1 MNAVTPT
8 EAETMNAAMRFALAL
23 KRHGVKEFFAQS
35 LPSALVL
42 ACEEIGIRQI
52 SYRTENAGGCMADGY
67 ARISGRIGIV
77 CAQNGP
83 AASLLVPPLYECM
96 KASIPVIALV
106 QDVMRGHVDR
116 NAFQELDHVVMFQ
129 GCTKWAKVVTDAARV
144 EDYLDT
150 AIITATTGRPG
161 PVALMLPMDM
171 LTEVPKP
178 APHARTES
186 YGNYPLDRSTADPA
200 RISEAADI
208 LANAKEP
215 LIIAG
220 GGVMGSR
227 AYDELAAIQQECSL
241 PVAYTMMGKGSVSD
255 RHPLTVGLVGNAMG
269 KRSLG
274 AIIKPI
280 LDRADVIF
288 LIGNRTNQNGT
299 DTWTIFPPSAK
310 VIHLDVDGREIGRTY
325 EATRLVGD
333 AKLTLTALK
342 DELLKRDL
350 TNAKTRRAPL
360 EKELAKAREAWTEE
374 NNDVFTGSN
383 GPIRPER
390 IMRELDKLLTPE
402 SIVVADASY
411 SSVWITS
418 YLTTQVPG
426 QRFLAPRGFAG
437 LGWGLPMA
445 MGAKMAAPDRPVIC
459 LAGDGGF
466 AHCWQELDTCRR
478 MNIPVTLILINNG
491 ILGFQKHA
499 ETVRYGKW
507 TSAVHFA
514 ETDHVAIAQA
524 QGVKGVL
531 VDNPNDL
538 YDALKDAISSNE
550 PRFLEVMCSQAY
562 PPLKMMDGLIADV

>member
-8 EAETMNAAMRFALAL
+8 DAETLTAAMRFALAL
-23 KRHGVKEFFAQS
+23 QRHGVKEIFAQS

-67 ARISGRIGIV
+67 ARASGRIGIV

-83 AASLLVPPLYECM
+83 AASLLVPPLIECM
-96 KASIPVIALV
+96 KASIPVLALV

-129 GCTKWAKVVTDAARV
+129 GCTKMAKVVSDASRV
-144 EDYLDT
+144 EDYLDM

-171 LTEVPKP
+171 LTEKAKP
-178 APHARTES
+178 APFPRTAVL
-186 YGNYPLDRSTADPA
+186 GRYPLDRVSADPA
-200 RISEAADI
+200 RIAEVADI
-208 LANAKEP
+208 LAAAKEP
-215 LIIAG
+215 IIIAG
-220 GGVMGSR
+220 GGVVGSQ
-227 AYDELAAIQQECSL
+227 AQEDLAALQEETSL

-269 KRSLG
+269 DRSLG

-280 LDRADVIF
+280 LDRADVVF

-299 DTWTIFPPSAK
+299 DTWSILPKDAK
-310 VIHLDVDGREIGRTY
+310 IVHLDVDGREVGRTY

-333 AKLTLTALK
+333 AKLTLAALK
-342 DELLKRDL
+342 AELLTRDL
-350 TNAKTRRAPL
+350 SQAKSRRPGL
-360 EKELAKAREAWTEE
+360 EKELAKARETWTEQ
-374 NNDVFTGSN
+374 NHDVFTGSN

-418 YLTTQVPG
+418 YLTVQKAG
-426 QRFLAPRGFAG
+426 QRFIAPRGFAG

-445 MGAKMAAPDRPVIC
+445 MGAKMAQPDRPVIC

-507 TSAVHFA
+507 TSAVTFA

-524 QGVKGVL
+524 QGVQGRL
-531 VDNPNDL
+531 VDNPSDL
-538 YDALKDAISSNE
+538 HEALSEAISSNQ
-550 PRFLEVMCSQAY
+550 PRFIEVICSQAY
-562 PPLKMMDGLIADV
+562 PPLKMFDGLIADV